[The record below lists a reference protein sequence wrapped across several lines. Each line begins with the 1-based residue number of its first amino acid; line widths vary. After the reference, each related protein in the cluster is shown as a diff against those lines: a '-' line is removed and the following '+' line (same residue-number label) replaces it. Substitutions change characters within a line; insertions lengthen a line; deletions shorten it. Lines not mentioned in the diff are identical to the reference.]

1 MERKTI
7 TGISRATEGEANATQ
22 GLTAEL
28 KSTSI
33 PDDELVNNILLY
45 SDRQRIGRFLFLL
58 EMYKRIVNYHGVIME
73 FGCRWG
79 QNLVV
84 FSHLRSLLEPYNLS
98 RKVVGFDTFAG
109 FPSVNEKD
117 GLSPLVVQGS
127 FSTTPSFEERLE
139 RILEAHQA
147 LSPIPNVRKFE
158 IVKGD
163 VEETLNAY
171 LQRNPETV
179 VALAYFDMDIYKPT
193 KTCLETIIK
202 RMLRAAVIGFDEVNY
217 APFPGETLAFDEVMG
232 IRNHELHRSPYST
245 YTSYVIL
252 D

>member
-1 MERKTI
+1 MERKSI

-22 GLTAEL
+22 VLTAEL

-33 PDDELVNNILLY
+33 PDDELVNNVLLY
-45 SDRQRIGRFLFLL
+45 SDRQGIGRFLFLL

-117 GLSPLVVQGS
+117 GLSPLV
-127 FSTTPSFEERLE
+127 
-139 RILEAHQA
+139 
-147 LSPIPNVRKFE
+147 
-158 IVKGD
+158 
-163 VEETLNAY
+163 
-171 LQRNPETV
+171 
-179 VALAYFDMDIYKPT
+179 
-193 KTCLETIIK
+193 
-202 RMLRAAVIGFDEVNY
+202 
-217 APFPGETLAFDEVMG
+217 
-232 IRNHELHRSPYST
+232 
-245 YTSYVIL
+245 
-252 D
+252 